1 MTGKIIFLIFVDTI
15 LVNLGFRSSFL
26 LRFPQSSLY
35 EQFLKANFDSL
46 PYLSL
51 IYILGMWVSG
61 VYHERFKSTSLL
73 LGRTLYG
80 LLRGLLFGV
89 AFIYIFRVRWSLFPT
104 SVFIFSFL
112 IIVLLVCPVKIIIYK
127 LAGGISR
134 KVFFIEDAQLD
145 NIDALSG
152 VKGIDEIVIA
162 TKTVDKDS
170 LLYLIK
176 FCEVNK
182 AKLSIMPQLYDEIL
196 VSRINGKDELLYML
210 PVYLQNNQEEW
221 LIRISDIFIALI
233 LLFLSLPVML
243 LSVILIKIDSP
254 GSIVYKQK
262 RVGLNGKEF
271 TLYKF
276 RSMVSGAEQFSR
288 PEWVSLADDT
298 RVTKVGKFLRRT
310 RIDELPQ
317 LFNVLQGDMSLV
329 GPRPEAVYRVKQH
342 RALQGMRLSVRPGLT
357 GLAQIE
363 GTYHTKPKHKIRYD
377 LVYIHNRSVFLNLK
391 LLVKTALI
399 VCTREGS

>member
-1 MTGKIIFLIFVDTI
+1 
-15 LVNLGFRSSFL
+15 
-26 LRFPQSSLY
+26 
-35 EQFLKANFDSL
+35 
-46 PYLSL
+46 
-51 IYILGMWVSG
+51 MWISG
-61 VYHERFKSTSLL
+61 VYHERFQSTLLL

-80 LLRGLLFGV
+80 LLRGLLCGV
-89 AFIYIFRVRWSLFPT
+89 AFIYIFRTKWNLFPS
-104 SVFIFSFL
+104 SVFVFSFL
-112 IIVLLVCPVKIIIYK
+112 IIILFVCPVKIIIYK
-127 LAGGISR
+127 LSGGIAR

-145 NIDALSG
+145 NIDALLG
-152 VKGIDEIVIA
+152 VKNIDEVVIA
-162 TKTVDKDS
+162 TKSIDKNS

-221 LIRISDIFIALI
+221 LIRISDIFIAII
-233 LLFLSLPVML
+233 LLILSLPIML
-243 LSVILIKIDSP
+243 ISVILIKIDSSGP
-254 GSIVYKQK
+254 IIYKQK
-262 RVGLNGKEF
+262 RIGLNGKEF

-288 PEWVSLADDT
+288 PEWVSLNDDT
-298 RVTKVGKFLRRT
+298 RVTGAGRFLRRA

-317 LFNVLQGDMSLV
+317 LFNVLKGDMSLV

-342 RALQGMRLSVRPGLT
+342 RALQGIRLSVRPGLT

-377 LVYIHNRSVFLNLK
+377 LVYIHNRSVLLNLK
-391 LLVKTALI
+391 LIVKTVFI
-399 VCTREGS
+399 VCSREGS